1 MSAVAP
7 ESYFTDLIFHLKIKS
22 LSHSQPIAM
31 CHAYFILI
39 LSPRQPYSWRIDERK
54 LSSAGQLCAQQEEP
68 PAKLSRRQPED
79 T

>member
-7 ESYFTDLIFHLKIKS
+7 ESYFTDRIFHLKIKS

-39 LSPRQPYSWRIDERK
+39 LSPRPPYPWRTDEQKLFSASQP
-54 LSSAGQLCAQQEEP
+54 CAQQEEP
-68 PAKLSRRQPED
+68 PAKLSRRRPED